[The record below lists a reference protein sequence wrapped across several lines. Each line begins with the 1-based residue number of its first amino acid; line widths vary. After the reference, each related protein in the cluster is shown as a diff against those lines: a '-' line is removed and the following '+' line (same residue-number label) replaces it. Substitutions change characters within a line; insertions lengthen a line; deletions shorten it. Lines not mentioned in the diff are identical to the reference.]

1 MQPINVKL
9 ALIWISIVWLVV
21 LPQSVLIVAITRL
34 EEFHKEVPVSVNQQ
48 LSKTHKKSVNNVH
61 KLLLDVNY
69 ATTPKSVQNVTSIL
83 IGHKV
88 MMENVSALIITIAT
102 MIHVTS
108 VKSMDANI
116 AMMTTSVNNVMLI
129 ENLFWTI
136 LNVFVMMGLNL
147 LIKRVF
153 VFVWRSIL
161 GLGISVGY
169 VRRWLTIAR
178 LVLRKKYALRAAQKI
193 SKLILLAS
201 VNVSMNMPMLMGH
214 NVWIVPKDAKN
225 VIMQIFA
232 PSVKVVMIVMAII
245 AKKAVLMPLSLFSL
259 SLGLLP
265 LQLEVNI
272 FLFSLCH
279 Y

>member
-1 MQPINVKL
+1 M
-9 ALIWISIVWLVV
+9 
-21 LPQSVLIVAITRL
+21 IVAITRL
-34 EEFHKEVPVSVNQQ
+34 EEFHKEVPVFVNQQ
-48 LSKTHKKSVNNVH
+48 LSRTHKKSVNNVH
-61 KLLLDVNY
+61 KLLLDVNC
-69 ATTPKSVQNVTSIL
+69 ATTPKSVQNVMKIL

-88 MMENVSALIITIAT
+88 MMENASVLIITTAT

-129 ENLFWTI
+129 GNLLWTI
-136 LNVFVMMGLNL
+136 LSVFVMMGLNL
-147 LIKRVF
+147 LIRRVF
-153 VFVWRSIL
+153 VFVLRSIL
-161 GLGISVGY
+161 ELGINVGC

-178 LVLRKKYALRAAQKI
+178 LVLRKKYALHAVLKI

-225 VIMQIFA
+225 AIMQIFA
-232 PSVKVVMIVMAII
+232 PSVKVVTIVMAII

>member
-9 ALIWISIVWLVV
+9 AQIWISIVWLV
-21 LPQSVLIVAITRL
+21 LRPQSVMIVAITRL
-34 EEFHKEVPVSVNQQ
+34 EEFHKEVPVFVNQQ

-83 IGHKV
+83 IGHNQ
-88 MMENVSALIITIAT
+88 MMENVSVLTITIAT
-102 MIHVTS
+102 MIHATN
-108 VKSMDANI
+108 VKFMDVNI
-116 AMMTTSVNNVMLI
+116 ATTITSVNNVIVI
-129 ENLFWTI
+129 ENLFWI
-136 LNVFVMMGLNL
+136 IRSVFVMMGLNL
-147 LIKRVF
+147 LRKMES

-161 GLGISVGY
+161 ELGSYVGC
-169 VRRWLTIAR
+169 VRSWLAIVR
-178 LVLRKKYALRAAQKI
+178 LVRRKKYALRAVRKI
-193 SKLILLAS
+193 SKLILLDS
-201 VNVSMNMPMLMGH
+201 VNVSMNMHMLMGH

-259 SLGLLP
+259 SLELSP